1 MSAVASP
8 AQKGVQSSAPAT
20 FRAVIDARRADGRRL
35 SLDDAIA
42 IIVPVLVDL
51 KERQERGE
59 SHWVHASAICTS
71 PDGLMRLNPQLAI
84 APKDARDRAAI
95 APEILRSGQP
105 GTARAWVFA
114 VGAMLYEAVCGTPVG
129 PGMRRPRDVDPALPE
144 ALEHLLAKALVAD
157 PAHRPDDLGALASAM
172 HHLAPMKS
180 IPPPDADVSK
190 LDRDKD
196 FEVDI
201 RLSIMPP
208 ERPSGAAVPPPPPSG
223 RMVAAPVPQI
233 QMPGAPASRPGAK
246 APASKPL
253 TDPTSQLAGLKER
266 LESDPRPR
274 YVVNK
279 ARMDH
284 GPFSAVELLQQI
296 ASHKFVGDDILRDE
310 LTGGSKKIDEWEE
323 FAPFAQHARI
333 HRDIAREKK
342 EVAKVEK
349 AEKKAGAAKFI
360 VGIILAASLLS
371 VGVYFIYK
379 NVGSRKE
386 GGDLSD
392 DPSAVDLSG
401 GGSLKGAKKGGGG
414 RAGGGGGGGAGFV
427 GGMSYEA
434 ALASNKEEINFGAKG
449 GPDLTDGQL
458 SAPMKNASFISGCGA
473 PESMKVTVRVAVK
486 NGRAWGVTVSTNPP
500 NQGVAACVDR
510 HVRGLAWP
518 SNPKMDS
525 FTTTY

>member
-1 MSAVASP
+1 MSALASP
-8 AQKGVQSSAPAT
+8 ATKGVQTSTPVT
-20 FRAVIDARRADGRRL
+20 FRAVMESRRAEGRRM

-42 IIVPVLVDL
+42 VIVPVCVDL
-51 KERQERGE
+51 KERHARGE
-59 SHWVHASAICTS
+59 AHYVHASAIASS
-71 PDGLMRLNPQLAI
+71 PDGLMRLNPALATN
-84 APKDARDRAAI
+84 PKDPKDRAAL
-95 APEILRSGQP
+95 APEVLRSNAP

-129 PGMRRPRDVDPALPE
+129 PGMRRPRDADPSLPE

-208 ERPSGAAVPPPPPSG
+208 ERDPHAPAPPPSG
-223 RMVAAPVPQI
+223 RLPVFAQGESVPTSAAT
-233 QMPGAPASRPGAK
+233 APTPAAGKPAGK
-246 APASKPL
+246 AAVK
-253 TDPTSQLAGLKER
+253 DPTSQLASLKAR

-279 ARMDH
+279 DRMDH
-284 GPFSAVELLQQI
+284 GPFSAVECLQQI
-296 ASHKFVGDDILRDE
+296 ASHKFVGKDILRDE
-310 LTGGSKKIDEWEE
+310 LTGGAKTIDEWEE
-323 FAPFAQHARI
+323 FAPFAQHARM

-342 EVAKVEK
+342 EVAIVEK

-360 VGIILAASLLS
+360 VGIIVAVGLLS
-371 VGVYFIYK
+371 VGVFFIWK
-379 NVGSRKE
+379 NVGSRKD

-401 GGSLKGAKKGGGG
+401 GGSLKGAKKAGAGG
-414 RAGGGGGGGAGFV
+414 RGVGGAGGGFV
-427 GGMSYEA
+427 GGMSYEQ
-434 ALASNKEEINFGAKG
+434 ALATNNQEITMGGKG
-449 GPDLTDGQL
+449 GPDLSDGQL

-473 PESMKVTVRVAVK
+473 PDSMKVTVRVAIK
-486 NGRAWGVTVSTNPP
+486 NGHAVGVSVYTNPP
-500 NQGVAACVDR
+500 NPAVAGCVDR
-510 HVRGLAWP
+510 HVRGLGWP
-518 SNPKMDS
+518 ANSKMDS